1 MNRFFT
7 LLKIEG
13 KLSLR
18 GMDMIIFA
26 LCLPVVVVVIL
37 GFIYSDAPVF
47 LAQSFGAIS
56 TIAICAGG
64 IMGLPLVI
72 ADYRQK
78 KILKRYKVTPT
89 KPILL
94 LAVQLTIYAL
104 YALLSLFL
112 IFIVAFLFFDMS
124 LTGSWSLFLITYLLV
139 MCSLFSIGIMVVGIA
154 PNSKIASIIASI
166 LYFPMLLFSGATIP
180 YEIMPTNLQK
190 IAHILPL
197 THGIKLLKAVSLNQP
212 IETMGIIIMIICL
225 IICSGIALKF
235 FRWE

>member
-139 MCSLFSIGIMVVGIA
+139 MCSLFSIGIMVGGIA

>member
-139 MCSLFSIGIMVVGIA
+139 MCSLFSIGIMVGGIV

-180 YEIMPTNLQK
+180 YEIMPTSLQK

-212 IETMGIIIMIICL
+212 IETTGIIIMIICL